1 MHGFLGTFLVKELMR
16 EREEKA
22 RSFRAHETSDKL
34 VIRSASRRDQRR
46 LRRLAELDSAPE
58 PLGAVLVAEREGSL
72 VAALPLAGG
81 QAIADPFE
89 WTADAVGL
97 LELRRAQLRPAG

>member
-1 MHGFLGTFLVKELMR
+1 MHAILGTLLMKEFQR
-16 EREEKA
+16 EREAQA
-22 RSFRAHETSDKL
+22 RSHHRLETTDKL

-58 PLGAVLVAEREGSL
+58 PRGSVLVAEREGTL

-81 QAIADPFE
+81 KAIADPFE

>member
-1 MHGFLGTFLVKELMR
+1 MHGILGTFLVKELQR
-16 EREEKA
+16 ERDAQA
-22 RSFRAHETSDKL
+22 RAHVLHETSDKL

-46 LRRLAELDSAPE
+46 IRRLAELDSAPE
-58 PLGAVLVAEREGSL
+58 PTGALLVAEREGTL
-72 VAALPLAGG
+72 VAALPLSGG
-81 QAIADPFE
+81 NAIADPFE